1 MVNYRDKDTNVQI
14 NYITDNVAAMLL
26 LVNKVGVE
34 MTCQTKKVSF
44 PN

>member
-14 NYITDNVAAMLL
+14 NYITDNVAA